1 MNEPIT
7 TAAPGRQIQEVPTPA
22 RPAPTIPAGTFPR
35 ALVPTDLDSVL
46 RIARI
51 AVGAGY
57 MKDIQGDAVAMSAMI
72 IMKGLELGMSPTV
85 ALDSIAIIN
94 GRTCVWGKAVPALVR
109 RAGHKIREWA
119 TGAPMAD
126 DWTFHC
132 EITRGDTGEVIT
144 ADFSVADAKQ
154 AGLWS
159 QEPVLKRRGRDG
171 GTYDKPNDSPWYR
184 YPKRMLPA
192 RARGYAAADGASEA
206 LLGMYT
212 VEEMQ
217 DVVRA
222 EEIQTEERGALVA
235 TPPPPP
241 LAAPEP
247 EAENAIVAAE
257 DPQAA
262 LVSEAPAAVPTEA
275 PDHPIEETPKHIELA
290 AAACAG
296 AMAKAKTVKR
306 LDDLMNA
313 FGERFDGDIPRA
325 VTSQLELIYEQNKA
339 RIEEGAKS

>member
-1 MNEPIT
+1 MNEI
-7 TAAPGRQIQEVPTPA
+7 TAAPGRQIQEVPSVA
-22 RPAPTIPAGTFPR
+22 RPVPAVTSGAMPR
-35 ALVPTDLDSVL
+35 GLVPTDLDGVL
-46 RIARI
+46 RMARI
-51 AVGAGY
+51 AVGSGL
-57 MKDIQGDAVAMSAMI
+57 MKNVDGDATAMAAMI
-72 IMKGLELGMSPTV
+72 IMKGMELGMSPTV
-85 ALDSIAIIN
+85 ALDSIALIN

-109 RAGHKIREWA
+109 AKGHRIREWDSG
-119 TGAPMAD
+119 TRMAD

-144 ADFSVADAKQ
+144 RSFSVADAKQ
-154 AGLWS
+154 AQLWN
-159 QEPVLKRRGRDG
+159 QEPVLKKRGRDG
-171 GTYDKPNDSPWYR
+171 PYEKPNDSPWFK
-184 YPKRMLPA
+184 YPQRMLPA
-192 RARGYAAADGASEA
+192 RARGYAAADGAPEA